1 MEIKRGDIYY
11 AELKRGVGSEQS
23 GYRPVLI
30 IQNDTGNKYSNTVIV
45 AAVTSKTTKKNLPT
59 HISIFKE
66 ITGLSENSIVLLE
79 QLRTLD
85 KMRLGEYVCHLDQS
99 IMKEIDQAIICSLGI
114 NLNQE
119 RKENS
124 HALQEHGTQT
134 DIYDIS
140 QKKPEPMSK

>member
-11 AELKRGVGSEQS
+11 AALKMGIGSEQN

-45 AAVTSKTTKKNLPT
+45 AAITSKTTKKNLPT
-59 HISIFKE
+59 HISIPKE
-66 ITGLSENSIVLLE
+66 MTKLSENSIVLLE

-99 IMKEIDQAIICSLGI
+99 LMEEIDQAIICSLGI

-119 RKENS
+119 GKENS

-134 DIYDIS
+134 NIHDIG
-140 QKKPEPMSK
+140 QKKNEPMHK

>member
-1 MEIKRGDIYY
+1 MEIKRGDIYF

-59 HISIFKE
+59 HISIPKE
-66 ITGLSENSIVLLE
+66 VTKLSENSIVLLE

-85 KMRLGEYVCHLDQS
+85 KMRLGEYVCRLDQS
-99 IMKEIDQAIICSLGI
+99 IMEEIDQAIICSLGI

-134 DIYDIS
+134 NIHDTGQKES
-140 QKKPEPMSK
+140 QPLPQ